1 MLFKRSGISLF
12 FFLLST
18 LTYTATAQ
26 VKDKFHPL
34 ASGAIKLNGYLEDD
48 IERSIANW
56 NLGVVPYDS
65 LALLFKNGR
74 SFMAQ
79 GEMWGKA
86 VRSGCMFY
94 RYNRDP
100 RLKVVLK
107 KAINELLSYKRGN
120 GSISCTKEEAQPDGP
135 GGDIWER
142 KYVMLG
148 LEGYYTEVEADTSIL
163 NTLVQQ
169 ADILLSQVGPSP
181 KTRIVDLGWSP
192 NHIESSTVLEP
203 IMRLYNLTGYA
214 RYLDF
219 ARYIVETEGGAKG
232 ENIIESAYQGKDP
245 ATMGGVYPKAYEMMS
260 LFEGVLEYYRVTQ
273 NKKWLTAALNLFE
286 KIKQKEITIIG
297 NGGGDLPYHPDVMGE
312 AWDYTALE
320 QTNPDIKRMMETC
333 AGVTWMKLCSQI
345 LRLTGEESA
354 VDMIEQYA
362 YNGLLGAMKPEGDGF
377 SYVNLLNG
385 VKTNT
390 TGWGGKINGVD
401 ITCCNL
407 NGPMGLAY
415 IPYIAVMQSSGG
427 PVINLFNSSSSS
439 MTLPSGGRLQM
450 EIESAFPRSGLV
462 KIRVGVEKK
471 EAFPIQVR
479 IPQWSGNTVVIV
491 DGREYMPL
499 PGRYMEIKRLWKN
512 GDSILVKLDMR
523 CKVLNA
529 PKGSNRQGDNYQ
541 ALTVGPI
548 VLARDENIDSNYNQ
562 PVKIIS
568 GNGIVAVK
576 PYKPTGYRLSY
587 QVPTS
592 KGYIRMVD
600 YASVNNWNSG
610 HVCTWLPTLEAQ
622 APADY
627 SSTLIATDALGR
639 KLPGYKEVGEPRN
652 NKFVGLFYW
661 TWHTRP
667 GRENPPFNV
676 TEYLARDPK
685 AIDDYNN
692 PIWPRRNSPWFWGE
706 PLLGY
711 YLDTDEWVLRKHAE
725 MLADAGVDVIIFDC
739 TNGNITWKESY
750 TKLCEVFTKARKDGV
765 HAPQIAFMLPFWL
778 SDGGKEILREIYT
791 DLYRPGKYKDLWFI
805 WKGKPLVM
813 GMPEFADD
821 IAGRQ
826 NDPALREEMKSF
838 FTFRPG
844 QPAYNIGPARPDHWG
859 WLEIYPQHGFGKNIS
874 AGFEQVTVGVAQNWS
889 KERGLTAMNAP
900 GAFGRSYTHEKGQ
913 ITEPGAVNKGYNF
926 QEQWN
931 RALELDPEFIFIT
944 GWNEWVAGRYDVWQQ
959 QTNAFPDECNEE
971 GSRDVEP
978 MKGGHGDNYYYQM
991 VSNIRRFKGMP
1002 APQPVSA
1009 PLTVQIDGKFPEW
1022 NAVTPAFASYGG
1034 NTLHRNSPGWGSLHY
1049 TNNTGRNDIVLAK
1062 VARDKDNLY
1071 FYVETA
1077 APLTPKTDRGW
1088 MRLFIDVDNNKNTG
1102 WEGYDFVV
1110 NRINPGKKAVLERT
1124 DGSWYWQRAG
1134 ELDYAV
1140 EGNKMEIKIPRSL
1153 LGING
1158 EIDLGFKWSDNM
1170 QQEGEITDWIIN
1182 GDVAPAGRFN
1192 FHFTTK

>member
-18 LTYTATAQ
+18 LAYTATAQ

-48 IERSIANW
+48 IDRSIANW

-94 RYNRDP
+94 RYNRDS
-100 RLKVVLK
+100 RLKMVLK

-600 YASVNNWNSG
+600 YASVNNWNGG

-1022 NAVTPAFASYGG
+1022 NAVTPAFASYRG

-1140 EGNKMEIKIPRSL
+1140 EGNKMEIKISRSL